1 MNIKITCILILLILF
16 LTLFSGCLDEH
27 KSIEENSDSQDNLP
41 PVGSI
46 SAPEK
51 VYFDETIE
59 FDASKSYDSDG
70 VIVSYN
76 WDFGDNET
84 GEGAIIKH
92 IYKFENNYAIDY
104 PLIYSIFLFVKDD
117 DGAITAT
124 SYQVKVYPSGYIF
137 YLDSQKLT
145 PEKPTL
151 GLDKIRGSG
160 LFKFRTP
167 QTLTYNLE
175 NSITIQKSKWN
186 ATLYLEKSLGSIV
199 NKLSINFYDDEGNEI
214 LKSDEKLGFSLWKEK
229 TIVIIGSFDKEEEL
243 KSIKLVVYG
252 FSIGERISI
261 LYGGDKASYL
271 FFDFTT

>member
-27 KSIEENSDSQDNLP
+27 KSIEENSNLPDNLP
-41 PVGSI
+41 PIVLI
-46 SAPEK
+46 SVTENA
-51 VYFDETIE
+51 YFGETIE

-70 VIVSYN
+70 VIVSYS

-92 IYKFENNYAIDY
+92 IYGFENNFVIDY
-104 PLIYSIFLFVKDD
+104 PLIYSIFLFVEDD

-145 PEKPTL
+145 PEKPSL
-151 GLDKIRGSG
+151 GMDKIRGSG

-175 NSITIQKSKWN
+175 NSITVQKGKWN
-186 ATLYLEKSLGSIV
+186 ATLYLEKSPGSIV
-199 NKLSINFYDDEGNEI
+199 NKLSIIFYDNKGNEI
-214 LKSDEKLGFSLWKEK
+214 VKSDEKLGFSLWKEK
-229 TIVIIGSFDKEEEL
+229 TIEIIGSFDKEEEL
-243 KSIKLVVYG
+243 KFIKLVVYG
-252 FSIGERISI
+252 FSIGEKISI
-261 LYGGDKASYL
+261 LYGGDKASFL
-271 FFDFTT
+271 FFDFTN